1 MLSLGTS
8 SPNSSTSAQINS
20 CSSTLEN
27 VIFLKSV
34 DFVAQRVVLG
44 VKNGG
49 EIRPL
54 KQKFVVSHS
63 LYLKGSKT
71 AGPFLTL
78 LFEFILLFRLSNPCR
93 PFRRPVA
100 LEQFFPFQES
110 PPPDMLSAEDAA
122 QVSSVFV
129 TELTT
134 LSAVSQM

>member
-1 MLSLGTS
+1 MQASMLSLGTS
-8 SPNSSTSAQINS
+8 SPNSSTSANQFVFIYI
-20 CSSTLEN
+20 EN

-34 DFVAQRVVLG
+34 DFVAQRLVLG

-100 LEQFFPFQES
+100 LEEF
-110 PPPDMLSAEDAA
+110 
-122 QVSSVFV
+122 
-129 TELTT
+129 
-134 LSAVSQM
+134 